1 MVSSSASRGPA
12 RGEERRAAGASA
24 PPYRILRRPDRAWGA
39 RALLVVTDLDGSLL
53 DETYG
58 FEPARPALA
67 ALAKAGAGLVLASS
81 KTRAEMEPLA
91 ARLGLR
97 TPLIVENGGAIL
109 MPREQGGWEPV
120 ARGVAHAHLRRALDE
135 IARETRAAVRG
146 FTSLGA
152 EAVAHLTGLELAA
165 ARLALAR
172 DHDEPFV
179 LADETRA
186 PELAAAAERRGLRVT
201 RGGRF
206 FHLTGD
212 TDKGRAFRRLLTLV
226 APPRETVGL
235 GDAANDL
242 SLLEAVNRPIL
253 IPRGDRTVAPE
264 LAAALPHAEVAP
276 APGPVGWN
284 AAVTTVLG
292 GGRLPTASG
301 GDAA

>member
-1 MVSSSASRGPA
+1 MVSISASRGPA
-12 RGEERRAAGASA
+12 RGEQRRPAASA
-24 PPYRILRRPDRAWGA
+24 RPYRILRRPDRSWGV
-39 RALLVVTDLDGSLL
+39 RALLIVTDLDGSLL

-67 ALAKAGAGLVLASS
+67 ALADSGAALVLASS

-97 TPLIVENGGAIL
+97 APLIVENGGAIL
-109 MPREQGGWEPV
+109 MPRHEGGWEPI
-120 ARGVAHAHLRRALDE
+120 ARGVAHAHLRRALAE
-135 IARETRAAVRG
+135 IALEARAAVRG
-146 FTSLGA
+146 FSSLGVD
-152 EAVAHLTGLELAA
+152 AVAQLTGLDADG

-186 PELAAAAERRGLRVT
+186 PALAEAAERRGLRVT

-212 TDKGRAFRRLLTLV
+212 TDKGRAFRQLLSLV
-226 APPRETVGL
+226 APPRGTIGL
-235 GDAANDL
+235 GDALNDL
-242 SLLEAVNRPIL
+242 SLLEAVGRPIL
-253 IPRGDRTVAPE
+253 IPRPDGTLEPA

-276 APGPVGWN
+276 AAGPVGWN
-284 AAVTTVLG
+284 IAVTTVLG
-292 GGRLPTASG
+292 GGRLPTVSG